1 MKAFRFRAETVLHLR
16 RKQHEQ
22 AETQLA
28 RTQQERD
35 VAQQIVHR
43 ADAAVSRA
51 EAAFRA
57 ALGAVHAAD
66 AVERHR
72 NWIALKQAERADRQ
86 RRLEE
91 RLLEVQRATRVVQE
105 TFMRLRALER
115 LRDRAWKKYQVEERR
130 QDGIAMDQLAV
141 IQYARRS
148 GEGINY
154 DD

>member
-1 MKAFRFRAETVLHLR
+1 MKAFRFRASAVLDVR

-22 AETQLA
+22 AESELA

-35 VAQQIVHR
+35 AAARVVR
-43 ADAAVSRA
+43 DADDACGRA
-51 EAAFRA
+51 ERDYRA
-57 ALGAVHAAD
+57 QLGEAHATD

-91 RLLEVQRATRVVQE
+91 RLLDVQRATRASQD

-115 LRDRAWKKYQVEERR
+115 LRDRVWQKYQADARR
-130 QDGIAMDQLAV
+130 HDAIEMDQLAV
-141 IQYARRS
+141 IQYARRT
-148 GEGINY
+148 GGGIAC

>member
-16 RKQHEQ
+16 RTQHEQ

-28 RTQQERD
+28 RAQQERD
-35 VAQQIVHR
+35 AAQQTVHV
-43 ADAAVSRA
+43 ADAVVGRA

-57 ALGAVHAAD
+57 ALGALHATD

-86 RRLEE
+86 RQLEE

-105 TFMRLRALER
+105 TLMRLRALER
-115 LRDRAWKKYQVEERR
+115 LRDR
-130 QDGIAMDQLAV
+130 
-141 IQYARRS
+141 
-148 GEGINY
+148 
-154 DD
+154 